1 MSPLK
6 AERFTSIKNF
16 SFDLPEGYKI
26 FNKNNLYDIFNHS
39 NKDPSVKLQ
48 INLAKQRLK
57 NQNVELLY
65 NFSSHPLN
73 NISILVFKENYKMN
87 KKKVL
92 KQCKK
97 ILKIEK
103 IMGSSKI

>member
-16 SFDLPEGYKI
+16 SFELPEGYEI

-39 NKDPSVKLQ
+39 NEDPSVKLQ
-48 INLAKQRLK
+48 INHAKQRLK

-65 NFSSHPLN
+65 NFSSSPTN
-73 NISILVFKENYKMN
+73 NISILVFKENYKIN

-92 KQCKK
+92 KA
-97 ILKIEK
+97 
-103 IMGSSKI
+103 M